1 MWLREILVAYGESP
15 TVVAAGGSHSLKATL
30 LSWAAKFGLNEGTRR
45 LLGGHVKPGTTCILT
60 YSRDVL
66 AAPLRRLGRVLD
78 AVASG
83 GVTVNDTV
91 MHCGQEDLPFGGV
104 GASGHGRTRGRDGF
118 RELSNVRGVHRQI
131 GHAGLSQLVLDGLSP
146 PYDRAGNIV
155 DLYLWLKMRA
165 LRTARCSVM

>member
-1 MWLREILVAYGESP
+1 M
-15 TVVAAGGSHSLKATL
+15 
-30 LSWAAKFGLNEGTRR
+30 
-45 LLGGHVKPGTTCILT
+45 
-60 YSRDVL
+60 
-66 AAPLRRLGRVLD
+66 D

-131 GHAGLSQLVLDGLSP
+131 GHAGLSQLVLDGLYP
-146 PYDRAGNIV
+146 PYDRLGNIV

>member
-1 MWLREILVAYGESP
+1 MSSEEIFGPLLVVRTYARLADALSY
-15 TVVAAGGSHSLKATL
+15 VAARPKPLAL
-30 LSWAAKFGLNEGTRR
+30 YY
-45 LLGGHVKPGTTCILT
+45 LGPD
-60 YSRDVL
+60 R
-66 AAPLRRLGRVLD
+66 AEERRVLD

-131 GHAGLSQLVLDGLSP
+131 GHAGLSQLVLDGLYP
-146 PYDRAGNIV
+146 PYDRLGNIV